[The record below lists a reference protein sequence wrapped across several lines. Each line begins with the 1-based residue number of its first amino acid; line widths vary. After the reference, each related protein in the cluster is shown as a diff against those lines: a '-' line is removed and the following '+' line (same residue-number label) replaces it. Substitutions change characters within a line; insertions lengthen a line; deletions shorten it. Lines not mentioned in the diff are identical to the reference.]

1 MNKTQ
6 IIISFLLSLTLSG
19 CESAAQAKHLS
30 EQQKVSCKETGE
42 IKIQQQQ
49 IFEKLSHIQQDIEN
63 PSIK

>member
-6 IIISFLLSLTLSG
+6 IIISFLLSLTLAG
-19 CESAAQAKHLS
+19 CESAAQAKHMS
-30 EQQKVSCKETGE
+30 EQKVSCKETGE